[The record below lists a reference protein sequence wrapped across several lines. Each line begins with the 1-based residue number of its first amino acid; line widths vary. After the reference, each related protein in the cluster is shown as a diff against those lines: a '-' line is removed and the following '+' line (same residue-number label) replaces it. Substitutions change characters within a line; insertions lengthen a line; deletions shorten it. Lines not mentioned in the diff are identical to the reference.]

1 MELLEAQKDVAR
13 RWFEDLR
20 DALCASFER
29 IEEDLSSSP
38 LPPGRFERRAW
49 QRQTP
54 DESDGGGGVM
64 SVMRGRVFEKVGVH
78 TSTVHGAFTPEFGAQ
93 IPGAGEDGRFWAS
106 GVSLIAHMHNPQV
119 PAAHMN
125 ARFIV
130 TGKWWFGGGADLTPM
145 LASRRTQEDEDS
157 RDFHAAMRRA
167 CEASTGA
174 DYGKFKKWCDDY
186 FFLPHRGEMRGIG
199 GIFYDYHNSGA
210 FETDVD
216 FTRKVGLAFL
226 DVYPRLIRR
235 NMRKGWGAAE
245 REEQLIQRGR
255 YAEFNLLYD
264 RGTLFGLKTGGNVE
278 AILSSLPPE
287 VKWP

>member
-1 MELLEAQKDVAR
+1 MELFEAKKDAAR
-13 RWFEDLR
+13 RWFEELR

-29 IEEDLSSSP
+29 LEEELGSSALSC
-38 LPPGRFERRAW
+38 GRFEPKPW
-49 QRQTP
+49 QRKAP
-54 DESDGGGGVM
+54 DGSDGGGGVM
-64 SVMRGRVFEKVGVH
+64 SVMHGRVFEKIGVH
-78 TSTVHGAFTPEFGAQ
+78 ISTVHGTFTPDFRAQ
-93 IPGAGEDGRFWAS
+93 IPGAEEDGRFWAS
-106 GVSLIAHMHNPQV
+106 GVSLIAHSRNPQV

-125 ARFIV
+125 TRFIV

-145 LASRRTQEDEDS
+145 LAPRRTQDHEDS

-167 CEASTGA
+167 CEESTGA

-210 FETDVD
+210 FEADFA
-216 FTRKVGLAFL
+216 FTRKVGQAFL
-226 DVYPRLIRR
+226 DIYPQLVRR
-235 NMRKGWGAAE
+235 NMDKTWSADE